1 MFGHAESNN
10 LLSYGCF
17 LGCGSFVS
25 GNFKKL
31 WDAQSR
37 FSPIRNTKTPAIIPN
52 DLTRLSA
59 AAVTRKESIYYKNY
73 DLLLA

>member
-1 MFGHAESNN
+1 MFVHAESNN
-10 LLSYGCF
+10 LLSGCF

-25 GNFKKL
+25 GASKKL

-37 FSPIRNTKTPAIIPN
+37 FSPIGNTKTPAIIPN

-59 AAVTRKESIYYKNY
+59 AVVTRKQSAYYKNY
-73 DLLLA
+73 DLLSI